1 MHADKWHRAVVR
13 KLIIELGDTKEKRT
27 EILEAVKSSL
37 GVLNNFL
44 TGMEKAYS

>member
-1 MHADKWHRAVVR
+1 MQ
-13 KLIIELGDTKEKRT
+13 INGIEPLLGKMIVELSDTREKRT

-44 TGMEKAYS
+44 TGMEKTYS